1 MRIPEVCE
9 SVSRSRESII
19 TAKRHM
25 RKGEKKRFTK
35 FTNDDDEKR
44 REKKKKSTF
53 PRARD
58 AARSWPGY
66 FLFDSA
72 DGHPHCASVE
82 GARFSSQPPSRGEA
96 RGRRTAV
103 FYSEEKK
110 KTGTNRDEKKKRSVG
125 RTARS
130 SNFSS
135 APWSSALGTPLGS
148 ARNTAMNPNGIP
160 ADLRIRSRTSCP
172 GCCVR

>member
-1 MRIPEVCE
+1 MRECQSIA
-9 SVSRSRESII
+9 REHYNGE
-19 TAKRHM
+19 TTYAKKAKR
-25 RKGEKKRFTK
+25 RGLRTRRDAKKRK
-35 FTNDDDEKR
+35 EK
-44 REKKKKSTF
+44 EGLF

-110 KTGTNRDEKKKRSVG
+110 KNRNEPRRKKKRSVG